1 MAIMNEAIG
10 GRAALDAA
18 VERFQERVL
27 ADPELAG
34 YFDGMD
40 MRRILARQ
48 MALLAFMAGAP
59 AQSATGQRPS

>member
-1 MAIMNEAIG
+1 MAKTNQVIT

-18 VERFQERVL
+18 VERFHARVS

-48 MALLAFMAGAP
+48 MALFALVAEGPQFVRAAK
-59 AQSATGQRPS
+59 

>member
-1 MAIMNEAIG
+1 MGIQQKID

-18 VERFQERVL
+18 VERFHERVS

-40 MRRILARQ
+40 MRRILSRQ
-48 MALLAFMAGAP
+48 MALFALVAAGAMQIG
-59 AQSATGQRPS
+59 APSPTR